1 MPPEARRKHRFLPC
15 DTPAH
20 HHAPTDNR
28 TRPIERLPAI
38 VENQTD
44 KATRSLQ
51 DAALFLTREFVHR
64 FWDADLS
71 WCQACTSADF
81 TWIGTHENQYA
92 RTFDAFREAVERIG
106 LQRISVILTNEEYE
120 IAFCTDTL
128 CTVTG
133 QYLKFSY
140 PAENEAMSQWQR
152 LTFIWETNNETPK
165 LRHWHVSCPVQP
177 PEGDAAY
184 PRQAGRQLFE
194 HVQAMLRDREQQDTL
209 VVRDATGTTHR
220 IAYPDIVYL
229 EAVKQRTII
238 HCTNRDVVVYR
249 CLSAVLADLEKAVI
263 RVHRSFAVNPQ
274 HVAYLH
280 KNNLALDTGA
290 DIIIPAKRLADVKS
304 MLMQP

>member
-1 MPPEARRKHRFLPC
+1 MPPGARRAPGCSLRGK
-15 DTPAH
+15 PAY
-20 HHAPTDNR
+20 HHAPTTNR
-28 TRPIERLPAI
+28 AHSIERPPAI

-44 KATRSLQ
+44 KANRSLQ
-51 DAALFLTREFVHR
+51 DAALSLTREFVHR
-64 FWDADLS
+64 FWDADLA
-71 WCQACTSADF
+71 WCRTCLTADF
-81 TWIGTHENQYA
+81 TWIGTHEDQYA

-106 LQRISVILTNEEYE
+106 LQRINVILTNEEYA
-120 IAFCTDTL
+120 IAL
-128 CTVTG
+128 CSNTICAVSG
-133 QYLKFSY
+133 RYLKFSY

-152 LTFIWETNNETPK
+152 LTFVWEMVDGVPK

-177 PEGDAAY
+177 LNDDAKY

-220 IAYPDIVYL
+220 IAHPDIVYL

-249 CLSAVLADLEKAVI
+249 CLSAVLADLEKLMI

-280 KNNLALDTGA
+280 KNNLALDNGA
-290 DIIIPAKRLADVKS
+290 SIIIPAKRLADVKS